1 MPARQREV
9 KAPWID
15 ILLRPKMTAQ
25 AAPTAFVELALN
37 WSANVCHMDLWRS
50 PGEPSSPSYL
60 LVRRIWTTSRRWSTT
75 SWRGIRRK
83 PIPARGRSYARRI
96 SALRL

>member
-37 WSANVCHMDLWRS
+37 WSANVCHMDL
-50 PGEPSSPSYL
+50 
-60 LVRRIWTTSRRWSTT
+60 
-75 SWRGIRRK
+75 
-83 PIPARGRSYARRI
+83 
-96 SALRL
+96 